1 MLYLTRKVGEAVI
14 VNEEIEIRVI
24 EVRGRSVKLGFRF
37 PPTAT
42 VLREE
47 IHRQI
52 AAENAAAVR
61 DARRLLEELP
71 ARPADGEETR

>member
-24 EVRGRSVKLGFRF
+24 AVRGRSVKLGFRF

-47 IHRQI
+47 VLRQI
-52 AAENAAAVR
+52 EAENLAAVE
-61 DARRLLEELP
+61 DARRLLEDLP
-71 ARPADGEETR
+71 SASREQGEAE